1 MDSDDYNLSCLEN
14 EIINEDNLSNVDP
27 VLRLDNDKTLNIL
40 GQVRNNFGSPSHY
53 ILDWYKKVSKI
64 LLKDDIFK

>member
-27 VLRLDNDKTLNIL
+27 VLRLDNDKT
-40 GQVRNNFGSPSHY
+40 
-53 ILDWYKKVSKI
+53 W
-64 LLKDDIFK
+64 IFWDR